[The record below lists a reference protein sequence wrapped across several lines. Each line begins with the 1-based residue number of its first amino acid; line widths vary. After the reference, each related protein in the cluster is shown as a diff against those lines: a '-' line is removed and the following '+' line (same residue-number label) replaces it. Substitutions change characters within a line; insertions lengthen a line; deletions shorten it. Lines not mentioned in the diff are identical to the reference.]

1 MAARTKRQVVV
12 AGASGFVGHAAA
24 RQFAASGWDVIG
36 LSRNKP
42 FADIPGATFLPID
55 LRDADACRT
64 LAASLPDATH
74 LVYAAVNETP
84 GDLVASW
91 SDPRHAE
98 RNGAMFANLLDAL
111 IDHAP
116 GLEQVTVVHGTKA
129 YGPHVPGWHIPVPLK
144 ESHARPPIDDFYFRQ
159 EDHLRARASKTL
171 RWTVFRCPSIAG
183 GGPGGNLN
191 AFLAIGVFAA
201 IRRAEGLNLPF
212 PGAAD
217 NHGIMEVIDVDLL
230 ARAIEWAAMAPTA
243 RNATFNIANGDVYA
257 WPDMWPHLARIFGI
271 TPAGHDPM
279 SVRGYIQNRG
289 AIWADIV
296 RQHSLRASE
305 DVMAFLGESGA
316 LADFLLGNCQRT
328 MLTSTVRLRQAG
340 FTDCMDTEERMAYWI
355 GRWREQG
362 LLPPAE

>member
-64 LAASLPDATH
+64 LGASLPDATH

>member
-1 MAARTKRQVVV
+1 MTTGTKGQVVI

-36 LSRNKP
+36 LSRSTP
-42 FADIPGATFLPID
+42 FATIPGATFLPVD
-55 LRDADACRT
+55 LRDADSCRT
-64 LAASLPDATH
+64 LAASLGSATH

-91 SDPRHAE
+91 SDPEHAK

-111 IDHAP
+111 LDHAP
-116 GLEQVTVVHGTKA
+116 RLEQVTVVHGTKA

-144 ESHARPPIDDFYFRQ
+144 ESHQRPPIDDFYFRQ
-159 EDHLRARASKTL
+159 EDHLRARAGDRL
-171 RWTVFRCPSIAG
+171 RWTIFRCPTIAG

-201 IRRAEGLNLPF
+201 IRRAEGLDLPF

-217 NHGIMEVIDVDLL
+217 NRGIMEVIDVDLL
-230 ARAIEWAAMAPTA
+230 ARAIEWAADAPTA
-243 RNATFNIANGDVYA
+243 RASIFNIANGDVYA
-257 WPDMWPHLARIFGI
+257 WPDMWPYLARIFGI
-271 TPAGHDPM
+271 TPAGHDPL
-279 SVRGYIQNRG
+279 SVRAYIQERG
-289 AIWADIV
+289 SIWEDIV
-296 RQHSLRASE
+296 RTHGLKAPE

-328 MLTSTVRLRQAG
+328 VLTSTIPLRQAG
-340 FTDCMDTEERMAYWI
+340 FADCMDTEVRMEYWI
-355 GRWREQG
+355 NRWREQK
-362 LLPPAE
+362 LLPPVD